1 MTTIVDLFETGE
13 ALRSGVGTIDELGKK
28 AVVVKALFVKLTK
41 LLENPRE
48 GVLPFIVV
56 VIVDTLEMPLKAP

>member
-13 ALRSGVGTIDELGKK
+13 ALRSGVETIDELGKK

-41 LLENPRE
+41 PLENPRA
-48 GVLPFIVV
+48 GVLSCIVV
-56 VIVDTLEMPLKAP
+56 VIVDTLEMPLEVP